1 MRRFFSLLNEKK
13 ARAISDRKHKRG
25 SPFNAQVVRQGS
37 IWVRII
43 CCERLHTRAGAACLD
58 ELCIRSVTCPQA

>member
-43 CCERLHTRAGAACLD
+43 CCEGHHTQGWALLVSMSYAFAR
-58 ELCIRSVTCPQA
+58 